1 MITAIM
7 YRVSWNSDHTVLLRS
22 VLWCAVMLAVMLV
35 TPLIVAAVTPVVV
48 GCCSAVVA
56 SVPEIVLAAALLAA
70 LWKVKP

>member
-1 MITAIM
+1 MLAVIM
-7 YRVSWNSDHTVLLRS
+7 RVSWNSNYDVALRAC
-22 VLWCAVMLAVMLV
+22 LWCCALLAVMLV

-56 SVPEIVLAAALLAA
+56 SVPEIALAAVLLAA

>member
-1 MITAIM
+1 MSAVIM
-7 YRVSWNSDHTVLLRS
+7 RVSWNSNHDVALRAC
-22 VLWCAVMLAVMLV
+22 LWCAVMVAVVLV
-35 TPLIVAAVTPVVV
+35 TPLVIAAVTPVVV

>member
-1 MITAIM
+1 MSAVIM
-7 YRVSWNSDHTVLLRS
+7 RVSWNSNYDVLFRAC
-22 VLWCAVMLAVMLV
+22 LWCAVMVAVVLV

-56 SVPEIVLAAALLAA
+56 SVPEIALSAALLAA

>member
-1 MITAIM
+1 MSAVIM
-7 YRVSWNSDHTVLLRS
+7 RVSWNSNYDVLLRAC
-22 VLWCAVMLAVMLV
+22 LWCAVMLAVVLV